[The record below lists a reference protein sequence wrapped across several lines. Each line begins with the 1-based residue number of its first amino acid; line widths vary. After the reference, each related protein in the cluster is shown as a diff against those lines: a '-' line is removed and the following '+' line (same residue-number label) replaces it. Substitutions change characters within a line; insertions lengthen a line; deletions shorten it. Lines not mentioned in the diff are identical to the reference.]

1 MQSRTQLSFLLI
13 ISLFLTVTAVQAKSA
28 PDWVKNFG
36 KSGKHPESRYLV
48 GFGSAIGKGSEAFRI
63 AQDNARADIS
73 RKIVVKVESLFSTVT
88 EEKNKQFSQYTS
100 SITQSS
106 SAIQLI
112 GLQTEVYVD
121 DNRKNP
127 TTYVLAYVSRAT
139 LINRYKEKSSELRD
153 EIKRIIAA
161 AQKDERSSNTEEAVT
176 KYLSLYPLHEEL
188 KKAETILL
196 VASRSS
202 SIGAAFDELA
212 GIDVTSGEEKPSF
225 MSQTEVSN
233 KIGQLLRQ
241 SMKSVDDVARTAV
254 FQFSKY
260 VKKPEGKVLVI
271 PLTYQ
276 DTRMSSTFA
285 RYFRA
290 ALEIEFG
297 QIEKWNT
304 VNQTRDFKP
313 RSMQIT
319 RDLAKASGAEWLL
332 SGTYWEQE
340 EKIKLLVNLRDINTG
355 EPLAG
360 ADVVFDKELLKSANL
375 DFKPQNFNS
384 ALIEQQAFA
393 EGEFVSGQLQVEVW
407 TSKGNENLLLT
418 EGETTNVFVRVNREA
433 HIRLLY
439 VLADGRRTLLYD
451 DYYIDKSKVNHV
463 VEVPEEFVCAPPF
476 GAEMLICL
484 ASTVPFEKVETVEE
498 DGYLFIKEA
507 PPEVVA
513 RAVRGFKIIKEK
525 ESHQAEAKVVITTMK
540 KSSDL

>member
-1 MQSRTQLSFLLI
+1 MKEKTWLSFLLI
-13 ISLFLTVTAVQAKSA
+13 ISLFLTITAVQAKSA

-36 KSGKHPESRYLV
+36 KSSRHPESRYLI
-48 GFGSAIGKGSEAFRI
+48 GFGSAIGKGPEAFRI

-73 RKIVVKVESLFSTVT
+73 RKIVVKIESLFSTVT
-88 EEKNKQFSQYTS
+88 EEKNKKFSQYTS
-100 SITQSS
+100 SITQSTT
-106 SAIQLI
+106 AIQLI

-127 TTYVLAYVSRAT
+127 TTYVLAYISRVK
-139 LINRYKEKSSELRD
+139 LINGYKEKSLELRD

-161 AQKDERSSNTEEAVT
+161 AQKDELSSNTEEAVA

-188 KKAETILL
+188 KKVETVLL
-196 VASRSS
+196 VARKLS
-202 SIGAAFDELA
+202 SIDAAFDELA
-212 GIDVTSGEEKPSF
+212 GIDVTSGDQKPSF

-241 SMKSVDDVARTAV
+241 SMKSVDDVVRAVV
-254 FQFSKY
+254 FQISKH
-260 VKKPEGKVLVI
+260 VKKPDSKVLVI

-290 ALEIEFG
+290 ALETEFG
-297 QIEKWNT
+297 QMDKWNA

-319 RDLAKASGAEWLL
+319 RDLANASGAEWVL
-332 SGTYWEQE
+332 SGTYWEQG
-340 EKIKLLVNLRDINTG
+340 EKIKLLANLRNINTG
-355 EPLAG
+355 KSLAG
-360 ADVVFDKELLKSANL
+360 AEVVFDKELLKSANF
-375 DFKPQNFNS
+375 DFKPQNFKN

-407 TSKGNENLLLT
+407 TRKGNENLLLT
-418 EGETTNVFVRVNREA
+418 EGETMNIFVRVNREA

-439 VLADGRRTLLYD
+439 ILADGQHTLLYD
-451 DYYIDKSKVNHV
+451 DYYIDNSKVNRV
-463 VEVPEEFVCAPPF
+463 VEVPGMFVCVPPF

-484 ASTVPFEKVETVEE
+484 ASTIPFKRVETVEE
-498 DGYLFIKEA
+498 GGYLFIKEA
-507 PPEVVA
+507 QPEIIA
-513 RAVRGFKIIKEK
+513 KKVRGFQRVKEK
-525 ESHQAEAKVVITTMK
+525 ESHQAEAKIVITTMK
-540 KSSDL
+540 K

>member
-225 MSQTEVSN
+225 N
-233 KIGQLLRQ
+233 
-241 SMKSVDDVARTAV
+241 
-254 FQFSKY
+254 
-260 VKKPEGKVLVI
+260 
-271 PLTYQ
+271 
-276 DTRMSSTFA
+276 
-285 RYFRA
+285 
-290 ALEIEFG
+290 
-297 QIEKWNT
+297 
-304 VNQTRDFKP
+304 
-313 RSMQIT
+313 
-319 RDLAKASGAEWLL
+319 
-332 SGTYWEQE
+332 
-340 EKIKLLVNLRDINTG
+340 
-355 EPLAG
+355 EP
-360 ADVVFDKELLKSANL
+360 D
-375 DFKPQNFNS
+375 
-384 ALIEQQAFA
+384 
-393 EGEFVSGQLQVEVW
+393 
-407 TSKGNENLLLT
+407 
-418 EGETTNVFVRVNREA
+418 
-433 HIRLLY
+433 
-439 VLADGRRTLLYD
+439 
-451 DYYIDKSKVNHV
+451 
-463 VEVPEEFVCAPPF
+463 
-476 GAEMLICL
+476 
-484 ASTVPFEKVETVEE
+484 
-498 DGYLFIKEA
+498 
-507 PPEVVA
+507 
-513 RAVRGFKIIKEK
+513 RG
-525 ESHQAEAKVVITTMK
+525 V
-540 KSSDL
+540 

>member
-1 MQSRTQLSFLLI
+1 MQEKAWASFLLI
-13 ISLFLTVTAVQAKSA
+13 ISLFLTITAAQAKSA

-36 KSGKHPESRYLV
+36 KSRKHPESRYLV

-63 AQDNARADIS
+63 AQDNACADIS

-106 SAIQLI
+106 TVIQLL

-121 DNRKNP
+121 DKRKNQ
-127 TTYVLAYVSRAT
+127 TTYVLAYISRGK
-139 LINRYKEKSSELRD
+139 LISIYEKTSLELLD

-161 AQKDERSSNTEEAVT
+161 AQEAEHNSKTEEAVT
-176 KYLSLYPLHEEL
+176 KYLSLYPLYEEL

-196 VASRSS
+196 VARQSS
-202 SIGAAFDELA
+202 SIGIAFDELA
-212 GIDVTSGEEKPSF
+212 RIDVTSGDEKPSL

-233 KIGQLLRQ
+233 KIDQLLGQ
-241 SMKSVDDVARTAV
+241 SMKSVDDVVRTVV
-254 FQFSKY
+254 FQISKH
-260 VKKPEGKVLVI
+260 VKQPEGKVFVT
-271 PLTYQ
+271 PFTYQ
-276 DTRMSSTFA
+276 DTKMSSTFA

-290 ALEIEFG
+290 ALEAEFG
-297 QIEKWNT
+297 QIGKWNA

-340 EKIKLLVNLRDINTG
+340 EKIKLLANLRNINTG
-355 EPLAG
+355 KPLAG
-360 ADVVFDKELLKSANL
+360 AEVVFGKELLKSANL
-375 DFKPQNFNS
+375 NFKPKNFQS
-384 ALIEQQAFA
+384 ALIEQKAFA
-393 EGEFVSGQLQVEVW
+393 EDEFVSGQLQVEVL
-407 TSKGNENLLLT
+407 TNKGNENLLFT
-418 EGETTNVFVRVNREA
+418 KGETTKVYVRVNREA

-439 VLADGRRTLLYD
+439 ILADRRRTLLYD
-451 DYYIDKSKVNHV
+451 DYYIDQSKVNRV

-484 ASTVPFEKVETVEE
+484 ASTVPFKKVETVKEG
-498 DGYLFIKEA
+498 GYLFIKEA

-513 RAVRGFKIIKEK
+513 RKIRGFKIIKEE
-525 ESHQAEAKVVITTMK
+525 ESHQAEAKIVITTMER
-540 KSSDL
+540 